1 MSTSFNGLPSQ
12 AANKMCKAAVLCLRL
27 QTKSERGDVILH
39 ILFFF
44 FFSRSD
50 GNTDL
55 STFGLE
61 KLLKHLYQDLN
72 SPGLFMMIYS
82 RMT

>member
-44 FFSRSD
+44 FFSVGLMATQISAHL
-50 GNTDL
+50 GWK
-55 STFGLE
+55 ST
-61 KLLKHLYQDLN
+61 
-72 SPGLFMMIYS
+72 
-82 RMT
+82 

>member
-1 MSTSFNGLPSQ
+1 MSTSLNGLPSQ
-12 AANKMCKAAVLCLRL
+12 AANKMCKVAVLCLRL

-39 ILFFF
+39 FFFF
-44 FFSRSD
+44 FFSRTD

-72 SPGLFMMIYS
+72 SPGLFMMIFIAE
-82 RMT
+82 